1 MEAQAGGKVG
11 LAYGP
16 VLADMNAEGKRS
28 LEWDLNDW
36 RWDGDLL
43 LATPYSPVRPEC
55 RNRQLFPAR
64 PETSLSINIPECST
78 SGLDVLNEDDA
89 GGRRELEKRRRAV
102 VGQGEE
108 SNFEADTL
116 NLKLGGQTYEIPDE
130 EADKLEGTSGK
141 KIKVC
146 GGSMSRPVCQVE
158 DCRADLSKAKD
169 YHRRHKVCE
178 MHSKACQAMVGN
190 VMQRFCQQCSRF
202 HVLQEFDEGK
212 RSCRRRLAGHNKRR
226 RKTHPETSVNMVS
239 TNDGNSCSYLLASL
253 LRILTNLQSSSTDQ
267 KKDQDLLS
275 HLLKNLASLAG
286 TANAN
291 NTSDL
296 AQHCEDSQDVG
307 TSTPA
312 PDKDHLRPGQ
322 QHVEPP
328 SVHTLNG
335 VSTNLHGLQQA
346 ASPMLPKI
354 SPARDV
360 AVRENVTG
368 TTQKKNGLTDFDL
381 NSVYDES
388 QDLVDD
394 HEKPLSSL
402 DRSDMLQ
409 DAHKSSQTS
418 GNSDS
423 TSTRSPSSSS
433 GSESQSRTDRII
445 FKLFGKDPNDLP
457 EFLRR
462 QILDWLS
469 HSPTNI
475 EGYIRPGCIV
485 LTIYLRLDKSSW
497 QELCCNLGS
506 SLSRLLDM
514 SDDPFWRTGW
524 IYTRVQNRVAFI
536 CNGQVVLDTSF
547 PNETYTTSQISSISP
562 LAVSASH
569 RVQFTV
575 RGCNLSRSTSR
586 LFCGIEGKYSSQ
598 EGSNNLWEDDDELD
612 EHDDRSCLRLSCA
625 IPDVIGRGF
634 IEVEDCSFGGSS
646 FPFIVTEPDVC
657 AEIRTLEGAVVATD
671 SANETAETY
680 EKIDARNQALNFL
693 HEMGWLLHRSG
704 MKSRSTDANISQ
716 DLFPFERVKFLLDF
730 SVNRDW
736 CAVVKMLL
744 DIVFDRIVDPV
755 KHPSVESL
763 LEMGLLHQAVRRN
776 SKCMVE
782 SLLRYI
788 PHSGSFR
795 LDSAQAEASQ
805 EKQGIL
811 TGSFLFRPDNVGP
824 GGLTPLHIAASS
836 DGCENVLE
844 ALVDDPGTVK
854 KSFFCRSRIHLCQYW
869 YVAPCELRLLR
880 LALGHGVIARDD
892 TGLTPNDYACL
903 RGHYSY
909 IHLVQRK
916 INKLSL
922 PPHVVVD
929 IPATLSYKKSDQK
942 QEPSDIS
949 IFQMEKLKPKPGPT
963 SCRRCEQKVDYGYTR
978 TALTCRPLMLSMLAI
993 AAVCVCAALMFKSSP
1008 EVYVLKPFSWES
1020 LKYGVM

>member
-43 LATPYSPVRPEC
+43 LATPYSPVRSEC

-78 SGLDVLNEDDA
+78 SGLDVLNQDDV

-108 SNFEADTL
+108 SNFEAESL

-141 KIKVC
+141 KIKVS
-146 GGSMSRPVCQVE
+146 GGSMNRPVCQVE

-178 MHSKACQAMVGN
+178 MHSKASQAMVGN

-239 TNDGNSCSYLLASL
+239 PNDGNSGSYLLVSL

-286 TANAN
+286 AANAN

-296 AQHCEDSQDVG
+296 AQHSEDSQDVG
-307 TSTPA
+307 TSSPA
-312 PDKDHLRPGQ
+312 PEKDHLRAGQ
-322 QHVEPP
+322 QQVERP
-328 SVHTLNG
+328 SVQTLNR
-335 VSTNLHGLQQA
+335 VSTNLPGMQQA

-360 AVRENVTG
+360 ACRENVTG
-368 TTQKKNGLTDFDL
+368 TTQKKNGLTNIDL

-388 QDLVDD
+388 QDLVND

-409 DAHKSSQTS
+409 DAHKSPQTS
-418 GNSDS
+418 GNSNS

-457 EFLRR
+457 QFLRR

-485 LTIYLRLDKSSW
+485 LTIYLRLDKSYW
-497 QELCCNLGS
+497 EELCCNLGS

-524 IYTRVQNRVAFI
+524 IYTRVQNRVTFI
-536 CNGQVVLDTSF
+536 CNGQVVLDTSL

-562 LAVSASH
+562 LAVSASQ

-575 RGCNLSRSTSR
+575 RGCNLSRSTLR
-586 LFCGIEGKYSSQ
+586 LLCRIEGKYSSQ
-598 EGSNNLWEDDDELD
+598 EGSNSLPEDDNELD
-612 EHDDRSCLRLSCA
+612 EHDDRACLRLSCT

-634 IEVEDCSFGGSS
+634 IEVEDCSFSGSS

-671 SANETAETY
+671 GANETEETY

-704 MKSRSTDANISQ
+704 MRSRSMDANTSQ
-716 DLFPFERVKFLLDF
+716 DLFPFERVKCLLDF

-736 CAVVKMLL
+736 CAVVKKLL
-744 DIVFDRIVDPV
+744 DIVFDGIVDPG
-755 KHPSVESL
+755 KHPSVEGAL

-788 PHSGSFR
+788 PHSVSFR

-805 EKQGIL
+805 EKQGIP

-824 GGLTPLHIAASS
+824 SGLTPLHIAASS
-836 DGCENVLE
+836 VGCENVLE
-844 ALVDDPGTVK
+844 ALVDDPGT
-854 KSFFCRSRIHLCQYW
+854 IGIGAW
-869 YVAPCELRLLR
+869 
-880 LALGHGVIARDD
+880 GNARDD

-909 IHLVQRK
+909 VHLVQRK
-916 INKLSL
+916 INKLSP
-922 PPHVVVD
+922 PPHMVVD
-929 IPATLSYKKSDQK
+929 IPATLSNNKSDQK

-949 IFQMEKLKPKPGPT
+949 IFQMEKLRPKPIPT
-963 SCRRCEQKVDYGYTR
+963 SCRRCEQKLDYGYTR

-993 AAVCVCAALMFKSSP
+993 AAVCVCAALLFKSSP